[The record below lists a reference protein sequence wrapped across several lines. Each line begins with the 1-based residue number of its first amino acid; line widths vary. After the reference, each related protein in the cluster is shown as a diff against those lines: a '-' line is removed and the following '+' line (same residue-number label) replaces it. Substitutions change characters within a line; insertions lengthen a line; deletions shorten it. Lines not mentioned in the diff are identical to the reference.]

1 MWGVCRGC
9 RGRPTG
15 VTGQRCLLLGWGQV
29 AGGAAARQ
37 ARLPRGGCEPTKFRS
52 GAASAALRTA
62 CSPRAQYTMSL
73 FELPARCTLVESA
86 LTIRG
91 GPSGFRGAPPAQPAW
106 PGHADLAHQP
116 ALRGRPAWQPSGP
129 GAACPRGW
137 TPGQACRCI
146 TPSAPRTP
154 QGTSPPTS
162 RRCKALRRPAS
173 CAACARRRGRQGHMR
188 VATATASCSTS
199 TVSYH
204 QPGGGQHGGLA
215 ADDFTLSETLH
226 PAPRSTPAAE
236 ARQGGVEGAGAQA
249 AAPGGRRL

>member
-1 MWGVCRGC
+1 MRRHTTPTATWPLPWGLTPSPATWACRCVGC
-9 RGRPTG
+9 VR
-15 VTGQRCLLLGWGQV
+15 
-29 AGGAAARQ
+29 
-37 ARLPRGGCEPTKFRS
+37 RLPWQADGGDRSAPFAAGLGASCGPGGSETSASASRWVRADQFRS

-62 CSPRAQYTMSL
+62 CPPRAQYTMSL

-188 VATATASCSTS
+188 VATATASCTTL
-199 TVSYH
+199 TV
-204 QPGGGQHGGLA
+204 
-215 ADDFTLSETLH
+215 
-226 PAPRSTPAAE
+226 
-236 ARQGGVEGAGAQA
+236 
-249 AAPGGRRL
+249 